1 MAEKITQ
8 VQVGK
13 NRTGLLGLEEVFQA
27 LRGRHWD
34 SPEQAQEELLSQVAT
49 RNYIS
54 ADSRA
59 DYKKALWR
67 EFRRFRGEAVEPEVP
82 GGLEITLLGLGC
94 AACQGFFQMVVDT
107 LAAKGLEAGIEYI
120 TDLATLQDYGV
131 RPFPALLINGRVVV
145 AGRVPTPV
153 ELEKILAEACRGE

>member
-13 NRTGLLGLEEVFQA
+13 NRTGLRGLEEVFQA

-54 ADSRA
+54 AASRA

-67 EFRRFRGEAVEPEVP
+67 EFRRFRGEAVEPEAP
-82 GGLEITLLGLGC
+82 GGLEITLLGPGC

-131 RPFPALLINGRVVV
+131 RPLPALLINGRVVV
-145 AGRVPTPV
+145 AGRVPAPV